1 MLMSTSRYSFKRVHA
16 LDNDEIRKLA
26 PSVFAE
32 AAHDSRSERYT
43 YIPTIQILDRLRKE
57 GFEPVMATQ
66 ANTRDE
72 TRREFTK
79 HMIRLRQVGAL
90 TTLGAESNEVI
101 LINSHDGTS
110 AYQMHAGV
118 FRVVCNNGLVVGK
131 MREEVRIPHK
141 GNVVDNVIEGAF
153 RVVEEFELVDAQRD
167 GMKAIQLNHLERSA
181 FAESALMLKYD
192 PIENP
197 APIDHTKLLTTH
209 RHEDN
214 ATDLW
219 TTFNVAQENLI
230 RGGLR
235 GRTANRRPTTTRE
248 VKGIDQN
255 VKLNRAL
262 WSLAEKMREL
272 KS

>member
-1 MLMSTSRYSFKRVHA
+1 MLMNTGRYDFRRVHTMS
-16 LDNDEIRKLA
+16 NEEIQKVA
-26 PSVFAE
+26 PSVFAD
-32 AAHDSRSERYT
+32 APHDSRSERYT
-43 YIPTIQILDRLRKE
+43 YIPTIEILDRLRKE
-57 GFEPVMATQ
+57 GFEPVMACQ

-72 TRREFTK
+72 SRRDFTK
-79 HMIRLRQVGAL
+79 HMIRLRQSGQLTTVGAE
-90 TTLGAESNEVI
+90 TNEVI
-101 LINSHDGTS
+101 LLNSHDGSS
-110 AYQMHAGV
+110 AYQMLAGV
-118 FRVVCNNGLVVGK
+118 FRVVCSNGLVVGK

-153 RVVEEFELVDAQRD
+153 RVVQEFEMVDEQRES
-167 GMKAIQLNHLERSA
+167 MKATKLNHMERSA

-209 RHEDN
+209 RHEDQSM
-214 ATDLW
+214 DLW

-272 KS
+272 KG